1 VSLAAALASVAA
13 ARRAPED
20 AMIFAAL
27 ATDYDGT
34 LATDGRVDA
43 PTIEALRRL
52 RSCGVRLVM
61 VTGRQLVDLERV
73 FDALELF
80 DAAVVE
86 NGAVVFFP
94 RTARTLL
101 IGEPPPQAL
110 VQALQLR
117 GVEPLAIGQGLLATS
132 EPHQAAV
139 LEAIREA
146 GLEWQVIFNKGAVM
160 VLPPGVNKAT
170 GLGAALAELELS
182 PFEVVGVGD
191 AENDHAFLSVCG
203 FAVAVANA
211 LPALKATADLVT
223 QAGYGAGVT
232 ELINGWLDDPA
243 RIFGKLT
250 WRSGPL
256 GESAGR

>member
-1 VSLAAALASVAA
+1 
-13 ARRAPED
+13 
-20 AMIFAAL
+20 MIFVAL

-52 RSCGVRLVM
+52 RSSGRRLVM
-61 VTGRQLVDLERV
+61 VTGRQLGDLERT
-73 FDALELF
+73 FDALDLF
-80 DAAVVE
+80 DTAVVE

-110 VQALQLR
+110 IQALQQR
-117 GVEPLAIGQGLLATS
+117 GVEPLSIGQGLLATS
-132 EPHQAAV
+132 EPHQTTV
-139 LEAIREA
+139 LEAIREI

-170 GLGAALAELELS
+170 GLSAALTELELS
-182 PFEVVGVGD
+182 PLDVVGIGD

-203 FAVAVANA
+203 FSVAVANA
-211 LPALKATADLVT
+211 LPAVKAAADMVT
-223 QAGYGAGVT
+223 QADSGAGVT
-232 ELINGWLDDPA
+232 ELIDIWLDDPD

-250 WRSGPL
+250 RERPVI
-256 GESAGR
+256 